1 MESGAMSTEFDVL
14 IVGCGSAGAVLAAR
28 LSEDPARRIGVIES
42 GPDYSTAPEIPGD
55 LDNGNRMSL
64 VDHDWDYRAEILR
77 GRRVR
82 LPRGR
87 VTGGSSAVGATIAL
101 RGMPS
106 DFDEWAQWGSPD
118 WSWEGVLPYFR
129 RLEQDLDFGNTDVH
143 GGDGP
148 IPIRRWRPEELAP
161 WQHAFEESCATAGYP
176 RVADH
181 NDPTATGYGTL
192 PSNRRDAYHRVSTAQ
207 GYLQPAAHRSNLS
220 VFAECMVSRV
230 LFDGDRA
237 CGVEVQGE
245 DGSYPVT
252 ARTVVLAAGALN
264 TPAILLRSGIGA
276 KEDLEQ
282 LGIGVRQ
289 DLPGVGQNLIDHPRS
304 GIFIVPK
311 EGTLDERQPFLQS
324 ILRTTSAG
332 GETLNDM
339 QYYMVN
345 HFNLTPFPH
354 LRRLS
359 QASLINGIMV
369 VQQRPKSR
377 GSVRLTSADPREA
390 PVVDLNFLQHPDDV
404 RTLVQGI
411 RECSR
416 LMQHDYVLANRERQL
431 ILRDDALDDDDV
443 VRVYLKTTLD
453 SSYHPVGTARMG
465 PSSDPG
471 AVVDQDG
478 QVYGVEGLYVC
489 DASIMPNIASANT
502 NLTTIMIGEKMA
514 AGIAEHAA

>member
-1 MESGAMSTEFDVL
+1 MSTEFDVL

-28 LSEDPARRIGVIES
+28 LSEDPARAVGVIES
-42 GPDYSTAPEIPGD
+42 GPDYSSAQEIPRD

-106 DFDEWAQWGSPD
+106 DFDEWAEWGSP
-118 WSWEGVLPYFR
+118 SWAWNNVLPFFR
-129 RLEQDLDFGNTDVH
+129 RLEEDLDFGSTEVH

-148 IPIRRWRPEELAP
+148 IPIRRWRPEELTP
-161 WQHAFEESCATAGYP
+161 WQHAFEETCAAAGYP
-176 RVADH
+176 LVADH
-181 NDPTATGYGTL
+181 NDPTATGYGPL

-207 GYLQPAAHRSNLS
+207 GYLQPAAHRENLS
-220 VFAECMVSRV
+220 IFANCMVSRV
-230 LFDGDRA
+230 IFEGDRA
-237 CGVEVQGE
+237 SGVEIQDE
-245 DGSYPVT
+245 AGSYTVT
-252 ARTVVLAAGALN
+252 ARTVVLSAGALN
-264 TPAILLRSGIGA
+264 SPAILLRSGIGPG
-276 KEDLEQ
+276 EDLKQ
-282 LGIGVRQ
+282 LGIDVRQ

-304 GIFIVPK
+304 GIFIVPR
-311 EGTLDERQPFLQS
+311 EGTLDESTPFLQS
-324 ILRTTSAG
+324 ILRTTSPK
-332 GETLNDM
+332 GETMNDM

-345 HFNLTPFPH
+345 HFNLNPFPH

-359 QASLINGIMV
+359 QASVINGVMV

-404 RTLVQGI
+404 TTLVEGI

-416 LMQHDYVLANRERQL
+416 LMQHDYVMANRERQL
-431 ILRDDALDDDDV
+431 IIRDDALDDDDV

-465 PSSDPG
+465 PAGDSG

-478 QVYGVEGLYVC
+478 RVYGVEGLYVC

-502 NLTTIMIGEKMA
+502 NLTAIMIGEKIA
-514 AGIAEHAA
+514 AGLSQQQA